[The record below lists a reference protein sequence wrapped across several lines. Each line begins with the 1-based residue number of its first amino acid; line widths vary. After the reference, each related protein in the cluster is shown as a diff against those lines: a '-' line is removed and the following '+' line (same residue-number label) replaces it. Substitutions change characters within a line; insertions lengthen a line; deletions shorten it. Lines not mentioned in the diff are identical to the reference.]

1 MKAIVAVSD
10 NWGIGNDNELLFH
23 IPEDMKFFKNMTSG
37 HPVVMGHNTYESIGK
52 PLLNRKNYVLSRD
65 TSLSIDG
72 VTVIHDISQIPDDSF
87 VIGGESI
94 YGILLKYCD
103 TVFVTK
109 IHRTKKCNKYFP
121 NLDEKPEW
129 KITSRKPMMTSN
141 DGEIDFLTYEKE
153 KIIY

>member
-23 IPEDMKFFKNMTSG
+23 IPEDMKFFKDMTSG
-37 HPVVMGHNTYESIGK
+37 HSVVMGHNTYESIGK
-52 PLLNRKNYVLSRD
+52 PLPNRKNYVLSRD

-94 YGILLKYCD
+94 YGIPLKYCD

-121 NLDEKPEW
+121 NLDEKSEW
-129 KITSRKPMMTSN
+129 KIISKKSITTSRN
-141 DGEIDFLTYEKE
+141 EQIDFITYKKE
-153 KIIY
+153 K

>member
-23 IPEDMKFFKNMTSG
+23 IPEDMKFFKDMTSG
-37 HPVVMGHNTYESIGK
+37 HSVVMGHNTYESIGK

-94 YGILLKYCD
+94 YKILLKYCD

-109 IHRTKKCNKYFP
+109 IHRTKKCDKYFP
-121 NLDEKPEW
+121 NLDP
-129 KITSRKPMMTSN
+129 KIFSSLSSPILSLLK
-141 DGEIDFLTYEKE
+141 
-153 KIIY
+153 

>member
-23 IPEDMKFFKNMTSG
+23 IPEDMKFFKDMTSG
-37 HPVVMGHNTYESIGK
+37 HSVVMGHNTYESIGK
-52 PLLNRKNYVLSRD
+52 PLPNRKNYVLSRD
-65 TSLSIDG
+65 KSLSIDG

-94 YGILLKYCD
+94 YKILLKYCD

-121 NLDEKPEW
+121 NLDENPEW
-129 KITSRKPMMTSN
+129 KITSRKPIMTSN
-141 DGEIDFLTYEKE
+141 DGQIDFLIYEKE
-153 KIIY
+153 K

>member
-52 PLLNRKNYVLSRD
+52 PLPNRKNYVLSRD
-65 TSLSIDG
+65 KSLSIDG

-94 YGILLKYCD
+94 YKILLKYCD
-103 TVFVTK
+103 IVFVTK
-109 IHRTKKCNKYFP
+109 IQYIEQKSAINIFQILMK
-121 NLDEKPEW
+121 NLNGK
-129 KITSRKPMMTSN
+129 
-141 DGEIDFLTYEKE
+141 
-153 KIIY
+153 

>member
-23 IPEDMKFFKNMTSG
+23 IQEDMRFFKNMTSG
-37 HPVVMGHNTYESIGK
+37 HSVVMGHNTYKSIGK
-52 PLLNRKNYVLSRD
+52 PLPNRKNYVLSRD
-65 TSLSIDG
+65 KSLSIDG

-121 NLDEKPEW
+121 NLDENPEW
-129 KITSRKPMMTSN
+129 KITSRKPIMTSN
-141 DGEIDFLTYEKE
+141 DGQIDFLIYEKE
-153 KIIY
+153 K